1 LRLAFETSESLR
13 VAGNIVRQ
21 ELECDEAMKPGVLGL
36 VNHAHATAAELFD
49 DTIVRNNLPD

>member
-21 ELECDEAMKPGVLGL
+21 ELECNEAMKPGVLGL
-36 VNHAHATAAELFD
+36 VNHAHTTAAELFD
-49 DTIVRNNLPD
+49 DTIVRNSLPD